1 MRVKV
6 ERTGGFAG
14 LETLVALYDIADL
27 PAGRAERVREALDA
41 LAAAQDRGD
50 EGGDIGADLF
60 VYRITVQDERGGGE
74 TRVYEVRE
82 DPTADDSSVLDVLL
96 NGASG

>member
-1 MRVKV
+1 MKI

-27 PAGRAERVREALDA
+27 PAGRAGRVREALDA
-41 LAAAQDRGD
+41 LAAAEARGD

-74 TRVYEVRE
+74 TRVYKVRE
-82 DPTADDSSVLDVLL
+82 DPTAGESSVLEALL
-96 NGASG
+96 RGAAE